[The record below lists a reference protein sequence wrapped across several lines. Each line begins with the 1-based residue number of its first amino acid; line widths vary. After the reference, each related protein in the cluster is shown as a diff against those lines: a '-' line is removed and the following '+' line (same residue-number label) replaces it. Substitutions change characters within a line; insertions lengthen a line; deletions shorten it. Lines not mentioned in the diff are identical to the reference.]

1 MATSSAK
8 LLNTKSLYF
17 SLKGAF
23 VAALIP
29 LLLLALLAYYVAY
42 VDLSTSDVIVT
53 FKAEAASGEIAHYE
67 LVEMVSSLFSI
78 LSVVGKT
85 SAAGA
90 IIVGALL
97 YCLHCTGLWARTT
110 RYLGMGA

>member
-29 LLLLALLAYYVAY
+29 ILLLALLAYYIAY
-42 VDLSTSDVIVT
+42 VDLSTLGVVAT
-53 FKAEAASGEIAHYE
+53 FEAEAASGAIPQHEVVEI
-67 LVEMVSSLFSI
+67 LSSLFSI
-78 LSVVGKT
+78 LSVIGKT
-85 SAAGA
+85 SAAAA